1 MEIFGGKVFAL
12 TPSPQ
17 VTLNRG
23 GLKLGRTVET
33 IGGYDAT
40 KFGRDS
46 PVNDGD
52 IEVPKFPMLGDMSA
66 IQLSTESIVRNSF
79 TLGVIGVAWARPR
92 RPPQTNPPH
101 HNNIPTQ
108 NVDIHVSARQHTRQ
122 TAHISDI

>member
-23 GLKLGRTVET
+23 GLKLGRTIET
-33 IGGYDAT
+33 IEGYDDT

-52 IEVPKFPMLGDMSA
+52 MEVPKFPMLGDMRA
-66 IQLSTESIVRNSF
+66 IQLSTESIERNSF
-79 TLGVIGVAWARPR
+79 TTAVCYCSS
-92 RPPQTNPPH
+92 
-101 HNNIPTQ
+101 
-108 NVDIHVSARQHTRQ
+108 VSGTE
-122 TAHISDI
+122 I